1 MINPYKNISVLRD
14 KVDMDISHL
23 QQENDR
29 LHQLTNV
36 LIQHI
41 WKIGDRGLPLKEID
55 RQMELYDKENME
67 MTQLQQENDRL
78 QHLTTV
84 LIDHIWKTGDRG
96 LPLKE
101 IDKQMKIFDD
111 GGMDGIQRN
120 K

>member
-1 MINPYKNISVLRD
+1 MRDQEDQVKELTEFPEKREYDPAYKL
-14 KVDMDISHL
+14 
-23 QQENDR
+23 
-29 LHQLTNV
+29 
-36 LIQHI
+36 
-41 WKIGDRGLPLKEID
+41 
-55 RQMELYDKENME
+55 
-67 MTQLQQENDRL
+67 LQQENDRL

-84 LIDHIWKTGDRG
+84 LIDHIWKSGERG